1 MRAIRRLCLAPLI
14 LAAATTLAVVPAHQG
29 GHVAQAGDRIPAVW
43 CPAGSS
49 WDNIL
54 MRCV

>member
-14 LAAATTLAVVPAHQG
+14 LATVTTLAAAPAHQG
-29 GHVAQAGDRIPAVW
+29 GHVAAAGRIPAVW
-43 CPAGSS
+43 CPGGSS

>member
-14 LAAATTLAVVPAHQG
+14 LAAVTTLAAAPAHQG
-29 GHVAQAGDRIPAVW
+29 GHVAQAAGRIPAVW
-43 CPAGSS
+43 CPAGSN